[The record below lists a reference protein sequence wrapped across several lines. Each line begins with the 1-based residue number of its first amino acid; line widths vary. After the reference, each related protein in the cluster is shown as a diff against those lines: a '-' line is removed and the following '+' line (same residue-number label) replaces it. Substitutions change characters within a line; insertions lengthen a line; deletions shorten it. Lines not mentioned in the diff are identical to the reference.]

1 MEVSSA
7 VTQTPPIPLAEDS
20 LEAIPIIK
28 AVVDYLVVLTTKI
41 PVVACLAA
49 ILTPTQV
56 SIHLE
61 EIQEVVASLVIII
74 FKKVSIHTVM
84 VIKVKV
90 DYLET
95 IIITKAVVSLEIIT
109 ITTLAVVCSV
119 IILIPIRAVASMVAT
134 QTITKIQAVDYLAT
148 PITTKT
154 PVACLA
160 AIPTPTPLETQ
171 EVEDYSAI
179 TTTTKTQVP
188 ACLAA

>member
-1 MEVSSA
+1 M
-7 VTQTPPIPLAEDS
+7 
-20 LEAIPIIK
+20 
-28 AVVDYLVVLTTKI
+28 
-41 PVVACLAA
+41 
-49 ILTPTQV
+49 
-56 SIHLE
+56 
-61 EIQEVVASLVIII
+61 
-74 FKKVSIHTVM
+74 
-84 VIKVKV
+84 
-90 DYLET
+90 
-95 IIITKAVVSLEIIT
+95 EIIT

-160 AIPTPTPLETQ
+160 AIPTPTPTPLETQ